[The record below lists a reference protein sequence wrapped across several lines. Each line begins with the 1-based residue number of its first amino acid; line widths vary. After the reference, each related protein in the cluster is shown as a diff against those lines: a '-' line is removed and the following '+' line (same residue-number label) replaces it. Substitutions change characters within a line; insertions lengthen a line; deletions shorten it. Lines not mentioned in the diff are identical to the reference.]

1 MIFGLLLLLFA
12 AGFARYG
19 EGFAVGVALGMLVGS
34 AFWMRVGQNRRGTAH
49 AYGIWKSH
57 RAAIR
62 GGHR

>member
-1 MIFGLLLLLFA
+1 MIFGLALVLFA

-19 EGFAVGVALGMLVGS
+19 DGFAYGVALGSFVGA
-34 AFWMRVGQNRRGTAH
+34 AFWMRVGQNRRGSAH
-49 AYGIWKSH
+49 AFGIWKSH